1 MTKETS
7 DEYLQRHFN
16 YLFSWDNYHVDTD
29 SEGNRSGFSH
39 RFTEEESSILG
50 SPSQEPYERMINYKA
65 QLEEVVKKCDKN
77 GIETEE
83 LRSRVRGSL
92 EGLLENFDMEK
103 KIHRAP
109 GENYLNYEAD
119 FARQVR
125 TAYNHCVR
133 HSDIA
138 EKFGLSEYEKEF
150 QELALQISMQKDIDG
165 MTPEETIQRFSMDEQ
180 TVKKVAEKN
189 WEFEMNFHHPYY
201 GTQGYC
207 NKALDTAVRYDL
219 DEDKQIKSA
228 KKIINECT
236 YSVFARDYLIDISE
250 KYGLNNYLREKAKE
264 EFYRTQDSQSR
275 KELNE
280 AYNLGLLE

>member
-1 MTKETS
+1 MTKETI
-7 DEYLQRHFN
+7 DEYLERHSN

-50 SPSQEPYERMINYKA
+50 STSQEPYERMINYKA
-65 QLEEVVKKCDKN
+65 QLEEVIKTCDKN

-83 LRSRVRGSL
+83 LRLRVRGSL
-92 EGLLENFDMEK
+92 EGLLENFNMEK
-103 KIHRAP
+103 KVHRAP

-138 EKFGLSEYEKEF
+138 EKFGLPEYEKEF

-165 MTPEETIQRFSMDEQ
+165 MTPEETIERFSMDEQ
-180 TVKKVAEKN
+180 TLKKVAEKN
-189 WEFEMNFHHPYY
+189 WEFEMEFRHPHYHDY
-201 GTQGYC
+201 GL
-207 NKALDTAVRYDL
+207 KALETAERYGL
-219 DEDKQIKSA
+219 DSDKQIKSA
-228 KKIINECT
+228 KKIINEYV
-236 YSVFARDYLIDISE
+236 YSVLARDYLRDISE
-250 KYGLNNYLREKAKE
+250 KYDLNNYLRDKAKE
-264 EFYRTQDSQSR
+264 KFYKTQDLERR